1 MNTKDKLKKKCDE
14 VKKLLIDKNEAYGDS
29 AIIPSNIFSKLS
41 ATEALKARID
51 DKLNRIQNK
60 GICDNTEDTLMD
72 LAGYLILLMVAKDNE
87 SNYIQK
93 HKGYK
98 ESLSPRNVNSTSTYQ
113 GGQVKVNY
121 RED

>member
-1 MNTKDKLKKKCDE
+1 M
-14 VKKLLIDKNEAYGDS
+14 
-29 AIIPSNIFSKLS
+29 
-41 ATEALKARID
+41 KARID

-113 GGQVKVNY
+113 GGQVKVTY

>member
-1 MNTKDKLKKKCDE
+1 MNTKDKLRKKCDE
-14 VKKLLIDKNEAYGDS
+14 VKSLLIDKNEAYGDS

-60 GICDNTEDTLMD
+60 GIYDNTEDTLMD

-113 GGQVKVNY
+113 GGQVKVTY
-121 RED
+121 QED